1 MDCKAIPQIYKN
13 SKFWPGTTKHG
24 FGDNSGSV
32 PSEGVS
38 PHKGSKGRVGGGSSN
53 LNRNGFK
60 DYIIPYSIRK

>member
-32 PSEGVS
+32 PSEGV
-38 PHKGSKGRVGGGSSN
+38 HIKAVKAELGGGAVV
-53 LNRNGFK
+53 
-60 DYIIPYSIRK
+60 I

>member
-32 PSEGVS
+32 PSEGV
-38 PHKGSKGRVGGGSSN
+38 HIKAVKAELGGGSSN
-53 LNRNGFK
+53 LNRNSFK